1 MDPKTFFE
9 VSYFP
14 GCSLATSAQEANQSL
29 KRACRASG
37 LHLIELDDWNC
48 CGTSSAHALD
58 HDLALSLAA
67 RNLAMAPAD
76 RPLMV
81 MCPACYKNLAGAHL
95 KLMEDQERRVDEE
108 RRWGGRI
115 APNLRIV
122 TFLELVHFLR
132 RLAEMGA
139 VRLPRPGKEMGG
151 LAGLK
156 VAPYYG
162 CASMLPPKLR
172 SASFR
177 PGLMADLLSLL
188 GAEPLRWALP
198 NRCCGTFLTAARPD
212 ITTPLVNDIMQAALD
227 VGAECLVTACAM
239 CQLNIEV
246 RCDLDHKLPI
256 LHFSEAMALALGV
269 KEPEAWFKRHLID
282 PRPALRDRQLIA

>member
-1 MDPKTFFE
+1 MTPPTLFE

-29 KRACRASG
+29 KRACQASG
-37 LHLIELDDWNC
+37 LLLQELDDWSC

-58 HDLALSLAA
+58 DELSLSLAA
-67 RNLAMAPAD
+67 RNLALTPAGK
-76 RPLMV
+76 PLMV
-81 MCPACYKNLAGAHL
+81 MCPACYKNLAGAHAKL
-95 KLMEDQERRVDEE
+95 KEDPERRRDEE
-108 RRWGGRI
+108 RRWGGTI
-115 APNLRIV
+115 DPNLRIV
-122 TFLELVHFLR
+122 TFLELVNFLR

-139 VRLPRPGKEMGG
+139 VRLPRPGKEMEG
-151 LAGLK
+151 LHRIK

-162 CASMLPPKLR
+162 CATMLPPRLR
-172 SASFR
+172 AASFR
-177 PGLMADLLSLL
+177 PALMAELLDLL

-212 ITTPLVNDIMQAALD
+212 ITTPLVNEIMQAAMD
-227 VGAECLVTACAM
+227 SGAECLVTACAM

-246 RCDLDHKLPI
+246 RCDLPNRLPI

-269 KEPEAWFKRHLID
+269 KDHEGWFKRHLVD
-282 PRPALRDRQLIA
+282 PRPLLKEHRLIA

>member
-1 MDPKTFFE
+1 MSTQTVFE
-9 VSYFP
+9 FSYFP
-14 GCSLATSAQEANQSL
+14 GCSLATSAQEANESL
-29 KRACRASG
+29 KRACQTSG
-37 LHLIELDDWNC
+37 LKLNELQDWSC

-58 HDLALSLAA
+58 DDLALSLAA
-67 RNLAMAPAD
+67 RNLILAPAD
-76 RPLMV
+76 KPLMV
-81 MCPACYKNLAGAHL
+81 MCPACYKNLAGAQA
-95 KLMEDQERRVDEE
+95 KLLENPERQRDEE

-115 APNLRIV
+115 DPALRIV
-122 TFLELVHFLR
+122 TFLELVNFLR

-162 CASMLPPKLR
+162 CATMLPPRLR

-177 PGLMADLLSLL
+177 PALMAELLSLL
-188 GAEPLRWALP
+188 GAEPLQWALP

-212 ITTPLVNDIMQAALD
+212 VTTPLVNEIMQAAISA
-227 VGAECLVTACAM
+227 GAECLVTACAM

-246 RCDLDHKLPI
+246 RCDLDQKLPI
-256 LHFSEAMALALGV
+256 LHFSEAMALALGI
-269 KEPEAWFKRHLID
+269 KEHESWFNRHLVD
-282 PRPALRDRQLIA
+282 PRPVLRERQLIA